1 MPYNPNLYNP
11 YGSQQVQP
19 TISYPQANYQPTVP
33 QMQPIQ
39 QGYQQQAQ
47 SAAPVT
53 YIVPV
58 NSLVEAKEYRE
69 QPGSEPPLFALSNDN
84 VILKKEV
91 DEQGGE
97 KFVAFRLNEIPLS
110 EIMPKEGSYVTKEDF
125 DAFANKVMEAL
136 NGKPVAQPTATA
148 DTSAAA
154 AAQLASPTGA
164 ENPAT
169 GAV

>member
-1 MPYNPNLYNP
+1 MAYDPMLYNP
-11 YGSQQVQP
+11 YGSQRFQP
-19 TISYPQANYQPTVP
+19 TVSYPQASYQPTVP

-39 QGYQQQAQ
+39 QGYQQQVQ

-58 NSLVEAKEYRE
+58 NSFVEAREYKE

-97 KFVAFRLNEIPLS
+97 KFVAFRLNKIPLS
-110 EIMPKEGSYVTKEDF
+110 EIMPNEGGYVTKEDF

-136 NGKPVAQPTATA
+136 NGKPVAPEEVDPDQSAATA
-148 DTSAAA
+148 S
-154 AAQLASPTGA
+154 
-164 ENPAT
+164 
-169 GAV
+169 